1 MNDSESP
8 SRLIYAAADDDDS
21 IFFDARRR
29 RGYETMV
36 TIWLQSQTLEKF
48 AARGARAPRF
58 SHTRTGIQVKWK
70 LY

>member
-1 MNDSESP
+1 I
-8 SRLIYAAADDDDS
+8 IYASADDDS
-21 IFFDARRR
+21 IFSDAGRR
-29 RGYETMV
+29 RGYETLV